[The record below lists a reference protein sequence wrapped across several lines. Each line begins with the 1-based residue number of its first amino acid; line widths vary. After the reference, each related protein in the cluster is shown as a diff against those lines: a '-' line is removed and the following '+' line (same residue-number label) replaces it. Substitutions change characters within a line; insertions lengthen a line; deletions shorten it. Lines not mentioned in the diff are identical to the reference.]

1 MAAECADGKS
11 IIHREAGAF
20 SALSFSSGNSIFPD
34 FSLLL
39 SGGRSAC
46 HKMFISCKRNKGWR
60 RDERLEFSL
69 LRNFCRV
76 LGVFAVNQASAGVT
90 RCVFGWKTREL
101 CRKSGFLV

>member
-1 MAAECADGKS
+1 VAAECADGKS

-60 RDERLEFSL
+60 RDERLEFFVVEEFL
-69 LRNFCRV
+69 
-76 LGVFAVNQASAGVT
+76 
-90 RCVFGWKTREL
+90 
-101 CRKSGFLV
+101 SGFWVFLQSTKLLVESPDVFLD